1 MGVRFVMI
9 ELCRTVL
16 TRCNLE
22 EGRSDVEEWDLE
34 ERDLTKLVERSVSR
48 EDTSVIEVSS
58 VVCCRTIWLT
68 TDLSWKWKRYISS
81 SKSYR
86 AARRCAGFNAHFDH
100 VKIARRRLFFGFIRE
115 GDTPSTASPSRMHHR
130 WLALS
135 CRCQELDPFGVPF
148 FYSPPTA
155 TVFPMPQGAPPLL
168 WPPGLSISVQ
178 QWVWFG
184 GEPSLC
190 SSFVS
195 GGVGCGHWS
204 LIAPPL
210 WSAAAD
216 YYFHQRRHLFYYH

>member
-1 MGVRFVMI
+1 MSMSVPHHEEESRAKPSFGRLPQMGVRFVMI

-135 CRCQELDPFGVPF
+135 CRCQELFSPTLPPWVSCRSKLQQGKFSFGLHWFVSLKTPHRLGSLGS
-148 FYSPPTA
+148 YLCGYDRCELGG
-155 TVFPMPQGAPPLL
+155 MLIEPPLR
-168 WPPGLSISVQ
+168 GL
-178 QWVWFG
+178 
-184 GEPSLC
+184 
-190 SSFVS
+190 
-195 GGVGCGHWS
+195 
-204 LIAPPL
+204 
-210 WSAAAD
+210 
-216 YYFHQRRHLFYYH
+216 